1 MKILGFF
8 LNNELRTGG
17 HKRYLELMEGLAARG
32 NEVSVYMNDALDW
45 KPSHFRDIRLNVE
58 YVHRKTLFV
67 GSLFKKKIAEKIA
80 ASGAPEADWIIVF
93 GETHWPCAAYVAKR
107 FGMRVLFALRSDS
120 IEENRSYLRIEE
132 PSIARALS
140 LKLAILKDTFR
151 ERDIA
156 KRADLLSFQSEA
168 DRDHYVARNPAAKN
182 KSVVIRGDIRQA
194 RFKPEYARTNRSTA
208 CRNILFVGAMGKRKG
223 LAPLLDAVVIAAQ
236 KGTTGFHLDIVAN
249 KAGFEPFAA
258 ILEEAGLSGMAT
270 FQGKS
275 DNPLEW
281 MAKADLVIVPSI
293 FDSYPNVVLEALH
306 VGVPVI
312 GSRAGGIPD
321 MLRHEELLFEA
332 GSSESIAEKIITLV
346 SDDSAYRKARVL
358 CESRRDY
365 FDFDWA
371 TEWEKSLA
379 SDLSKTHI

>member
-1 MKILGFF
+1 
-8 LNNELRTGG
+8 
-17 HKRYLELMEGLAARG
+17 
-32 NEVSVYMNDALDW
+32 MNDALDW
-45 KPSHFRDIRLNVE
+45 KPSHFTDIRLHVE

-67 GSLFKKKIAEKIA
+67 GSLFKKNVARYIASE
-80 ASGAPEADWIIVF
+80 GAPHADWIIVF
-93 GETHWPCAAYVAKR
+93 GETHWACASYVAKR
-107 FGMRVLFALRSDS
+107 SGARVMFALRSDS
-120 IEENRSYLRIEE
+120 IEENRSYLRIEK
-132 PSIARALS
+132 PSFARALS
-140 LKLAILKDTFR
+140 LKLAILKDTAR
-151 ERDIA
+151 ERGIA
-156 KRADLLSFQSEA
+156 KQADLISFQSEA
-168 DRDHYVARNPAAKN
+168 DRDHYVARNPVARA

-194 RFKPEYARTNRSTA
+194 RFKKEYARTNRSTS
-208 CRNILFVGAMGKRKG
+208 CRSILFVGAMGKRKG
-223 LAPLLDAVVIAAQ
+223 LAPLLRAVVIAAQ
-236 KGTTGFHLDIVAN
+236 KGITGFHLDIVAN

-281 MAKADLVIVPSI
+281 MTKADLVIVPSI

-321 MLRHEELLFEA
+321 MLRHDELLFEA
-332 GSSESIAEKIITLV
+332 GSSESIAEKIIALV
-346 SDDSAYRKARVL
+346 SDDSAYRKAREL

-371 TEWEKSLA
+371 AEWEKCLA
-379 SDLSKTHI
+379 SIEIKER